1 VQIFNNGALFSETL
15 NPCATL
21 EVTDQDS
28 NPYNITRVLSDLY
41 ILSFILSNNR
51 TQDKVLQTEWQQ
63 VLPEFSLL
71 LFLDECCSYLT
82 FLVLNLMHFKQPYNK
97 LEDVYKF

>member
-1 VQIFNNGALFSETL
+1 VQIFNNGALFSKTL

-21 EVTDQDS
+21 HVTDQDS

-51 TQDKVLQTEWQQ
+51 TQDKVLQTKWQQ
-63 VLPEFSLL
+63 ALPEFSLL
-71 LFLDECCSYLT
+71 LFLDECCSCLNFLT
-82 FLVLNLMHFKQPYNK
+82 ACVMK
-97 LEDVYKF
+97 LKTEL